1 MKNLNKNK
9 SFFKTNI
16 VEHWKIWVLACI
28 VSLASI
34 AIHSAARMDE
44 YGRIYG
50 AHAAFLDMLVYSLK
64 HQLGGWGVLAFTP
77 ISFVWAFL
85 CAEMF
90 NFRSRPEIIVNY
102 KTRKSFFI
110 HSIKDVA
117 GYVALFSGIILS
129 ISIIIAVAMAGGI
142 GHDWIEANSILNYFK
157 TEFGY
162 DATIVLSQIPA
173 LFVMLIMKFLFLW
186 NIAFVGILLCSF
198 TNNTVVGAITIMMI
212 CLIESIYTKPLAF
225 LITPSTMNAFFL
237 SSGEYV
243 VKNLSILLL
252 EAVIFPLVLYY
263 RIKKKDF
270 L

>member
-9 SFFKTNI
+9 SFFRTNI
-16 VEHWKIWVLACI
+16 VEHWQIWVLVCI
-28 VSLASI
+28 VSSASI

-64 HQLGGWGVLAFTP
+64 HQLGGWGTLAFTP
-77 ISFVWAFL
+77 ISFIWAFL

-90 NFRSRPEIIVNY
+90 NFRSRPEIVVNY

-110 HSIKDVA
+110 HSIKDIA

-162 DATIVLSQIPA
+162 DATIVLSQIQA

-198 TNNTVVGAITIMMI
+198 TNNTVIGAIIILATCVVEPYM
-212 CLIESIYTKPLAF
+212 EQFAF
-225 LITPSTMNAFFL
+225 LITPSAMNAFFL